1 MRVRSRWLV
10 GCMIFGLA
18 GCGSPGAAEPADAP
32 VPLVEPAGR
41 VVPLDGQAEGV
52 VADPTTGIVVV
63 AVREPFGLVLVDGQS
78 GEVVGQVPLPGPVR
92 HLQLAAPGGPV
103 LVPSEGSGEVI
114 TVELPDGAVGSRIQ
128 IGEWAHDAT
137 ATADGTIAVTDE
149 MGASV
154 VLVRDGQVV
163 HRFADVTQPGGVA
176 AVDQLVGVVDV
187 HEQTLS
193 VYDTERLERTG
204 RVSAG
209 HGPTHI
215 VADRFGRLVVVDTRG
230 GWVLLFATS
239 PSLHLVGQAW
249 LSGSPYGLTYDP
261 IRDRLWVTLTAFNQ
275 VVGLDV
281 SDHRPREVARIP
293 TVRQPNSVA
302 VDPTTGRLFVAS
314 RVDGILQ
321 LIDAPVPI
329 AGHRGTS

>member
-18 GCGSPGAAEPADAP
+18 GCGLPGAAEPADAP
-32 VPLVEPAGR
+32 VPLDKPAGR
-41 VVPLDGQAEGV
+41 VIPLGGQAEGV
-52 VADPTTGIVVV
+52 VADPTTGVVVV
-63 AVREPFGLVLVDGQS
+63 ALREPLGLALVDGQS
-78 GEVVGQVPLPGPVR
+78 GEVVGRVPLPGPVR

-103 LVPSEGSGEVI
+103 LVPSEGSGEVV
-114 TVELPDGAVGSRIQ
+114 TVQLPSGEVGSRIP

-137 ATADGTIAVTDE
+137 ATADGTIAVADE

-154 VLVRDGQVV
+154 VLVRDGQVM
-163 HRFADVTQPGGVA
+163 HRFVDVTQPGGVA

-193 VYDTERLERTG
+193 VYDTVRLERTG
-204 RVSAG
+204 RVPAG
-209 HGPTHI
+209 RGPTHL
-215 VADRFGRLVVVDTRG
+215 VGDRFGRLVVADTRG

-239 PSLHLVGQAW
+239 PSLHLIGQVW

-261 IRDRLWVTLTAFNQ
+261 TRDRLWVTLTALNQ

-281 SDHRPREVARIP
+281 SGHRPREVARIP

-302 VDPTTGRLFVAS
+302 VDPTTGRVFVAS
-314 RVDGILQ
+314 RVDGTLQ
-321 LIDAPVPI
+321 LIDPPATI
-329 AGHRGTS
+329 ADHRGTS